1 MNIQTIKSSIWCG
14 ILISIGGLA
23 YLTIGGPL
31 GALLFSFGL
40 ISVINT
46 GNRRLFTGVAGIFHP
61 KEIDD
66 YFSLLII
73 LGMNFVGCGIISVLV
88 SFFLE
93 SNQLLDSIIE
103 ARYNTP
109 LHIIGIKSIF
119 TGLIMHICVW
129 SAKYKGTYIP
139 VLIGVPLFILCGL
152 PHCVADIFYYFVSEI
167 QNGWSY
173 EWIVPW
179 LVSVGGNFIGCNI
192 PQILKS
198 CPES

>member
-1 MNIQTIKSSIWCG
+1 MDSQTFKSSIWCG

-31 GALLFSFGL
+31 GALLFAFGL

-46 GNRRLFTGVAGIFHP
+46 GNRCLFTGIAGVFNP
-61 KEIDD
+61 KEISD
-66 YFSLLII
+66 YFSLLAI
-73 LGMNFVGCGIISVLV
+73 LGMNFVGCGIMGVLV
-88 SFFLE
+88 SFFWE
-93 SNQLLDSIIE
+93 DNQLLNSIIE

-109 LHIIGIKSIF
+109 YHIICIKSIF
-119 TGLIMHICVW
+119 TGIIMHICVW

-152 PHCVADIFYYFVSEI
+152 PHCVADVFYYYLSEI

-173 EWIVPW
+173 DW
-179 LVSVGGNFIGCNI
+179 LI
-192 PQILKS
+192 P
-198 CPES
+198 